1 MTKWFNKKEFNRDLI
16 RWNKWLNKQT
26 VNHNGE
32 IIISKRRFKKKI
44 EIFLVR
50 SKAWLDK
57 KKMNLLVGSKIWFN
71 KV

>member
-16 RWNKWLNKQT
+16 RWNTWLNKQT